1 MLVYVRLRPLTHVPP
16 LRGPRWL
23 RWVSTHGVHGLDH
36 SGCRGDIGRLL
47 LQAVG
52 LFVDRLYLDVWF
64 TEGDTAATWKKNTTS
79 GHILGR
85 SQDELLIYW
94 TIPDFKKA
102 TKTTTTNICL
112 MLFWSALSRPL
123 FALFLSLSLRWYWC
137 IKQFGGLAASKGNN
151 HEEMR
156 CQKNCTSSWHKCLL
170 RRRRVENEDKHF
182 VAGLSQKRSIKK
194 STYRNF
200 HAAQGVLR
208 LYHSENHT

>member
-1 MLVYVRLRPLTHVPP
+1 MSVLICYFTVSVCKHFCVHKRVSYYNVSVCIWSVFVCIFMMCENVFLCVCVCVCGQALCISVCVFPPAMLPFMLVYVRLRPLTHVPP

-52 LFVDRLYLDVWF
+52 LFVDRLYLDVWL

-94 TIPDFKKA
+94 TIPDKKKQLKQQQQFHLFNA
-102 TKTTTTNICL
+102 VLVCLVSSIICL
-112 MLFWSALSRPL
+112 VSFTFSPL
-123 FALFLSLSLRWYWC
+123 ILV
-137 IKQFGGLAASKGNN
+137 
-151 HEEMR
+151 H
-156 CQKNCTSSWHKCLL
+156 
-170 RRRRVENEDKHF
+170 
-182 VAGLSQKRSIKK
+182 
-194 STYRNF
+194 
-200 HAAQGVLR
+200 
-208 LYHSENHT
+208 